1 MDPTSRAI
9 LLGGGG
15 GPSGPEYIGTYKFE
29 TAQDYY
35 NPLSWQVPADVFYI
49 QGLAWGSGGYGYGG
63 NVTGCYYFPGTSYCS
78 GGIGGAGGF
87 ATAVIPVTAGEY
99 LSIGVGNNSNNG
111 GNSRGGGFTSI
122 FRSSTPLLM
131 AGGGGGG
138 SAYGSS
144 RANSSTTTPDDGGNG
159 GGDPANA
166 GHGGGYTNGM
176 YLSGAS
182 HHGGGGYQGG
192 TGHPFYGGGGG
203 TGYIAATGNL
213 HGSQE
218 TTPSSTFAAP
228 QSSHPDYNGYAN
240 SSGLGNSN
248 WSGGGLVIHTLG
260 GGYNP
265 ALAPVIPNPRSV
277 IATY

>member
-1 MDPTSRAI
+1 MDPNSRAI
-9 LLGGGG
+9 LMSGGGAA
-15 GPSGPEYIGTYKFE
+15 GPEYIGTYKF
-29 TAQDYY
+29 TTPQSYTSY
-35 NPLSWQVPADVFYI
+35 QWQVPADVFYI

-63 NVTGCYYFPGTSYCS
+63 NATGCYYFPGSSHCS

-87 ATAVIPVTAGEY
+87 ATAVIPVTAGET
-99 LSIGVGNNSNNG
+99 LLIGVGRDGNNG
-111 GNSRGGGFTSI
+111 AHLRGGGFTSI
-122 FRSSTPLLM
+122 FRSITPLLM

-138 SAYGSS
+138 GSYWFS
-144 RANSSTTTPDDGGNG
+144 RANLSAFTADDGGNG

-166 GHGGGYTNGM
+166 GHGGVAATGS
-176 YLSGAS
+176 YLSGAAN
-182 HHGGGGYQGG
+182 HGGGGYIGG
-192 TGHPFYGGGGG
+192 TGHYWYGGGGG

-218 TTPSSTFAAP
+218 TTPSSSRDAP
-228 QSSHPDYNGYAN
+228 QNSHPDYGGYAQ
-240 SSGLGNSN
+240 SSGLGNGN

-277 IATY
+277 LATY